1 MADLTRLPGPIFDL
15 WNWQFQGSCRATGAE
30 QFYHPEGERGS
41 ARRNRDLAAK
51 AVCHTCPVIVPCREH
66 ALRTRET
73 FGVWGG
79 LTEDERA
86 AYHADLAASQAS

>member
-1 MADLTRLPGPIFDL
+1 MADLARLPGPIFEL
-15 WNWQFQGSCRATGAE
+15 WEWQFEGACRDTGAE
-30 QFYHPEGERGS
+30 QFFHPEGERGS

-51 AVCHTCPVIVPCREH
+51 AVCGACPVILLCREH

-79 LTEDERA
+79 MTEDERD
-86 AYHADLAASQAS
+86 AYLSGLSSAQAS